1 MINADNFVSGNKPF
15 CTKDG
20 IEVTDDIT
28 FDHYIQENS
37 NGNTE
42 DDSKANAGSQNKT
55 AEKHN
60 IYILTKARETKELA
74 PSVAAFMG
82 KPLDLSNVSLIS
94 LFLHG

>member
-1 MINADNFVSGNKPF
+1 MNHADNVVSGNKPF

-37 NGNTE
+37 NGNSEE
-42 DDSKANAGSQNKT
+42 DLKANTENKNQKAT
-55 AEKHN
+55 KHN
-60 IYILTKARETKELA
+60 IYILTKDRETKELA

-82 KPLDLSNVSLIS
+82 KPVDLSNVSLI
-94 LFLHG
+94 